1 MRYLLL
7 LFFLGYY
14 SSITFFPHTHI
25 VEGKTIVHSHPY
37 NPFSGDNPSNH
48 HHSKNEFVLI
58 HILSHFLIFASLA
71 AFTFLVLR
79 AVLQKAIIQKKDQG
93 FSDFP
98 FLCSNGFR
106 APPLFI
112 YN

>member
-7 LFFLGYY
+7 LFFMGYY

-25 VEGKTIVHSHPY
+25 VDGKTIVHSHPY
-37 NPFSGDNPSNH
+37 NPFGDNPSNQ
-48 HHSKNEFVLI
+48 HHSKNELVLI
-58 HILSHFLIFASLA
+58 HVLSHFLIFVSLA
-71 AFTFLVLR
+71 AFTFIVLR
-79 AVLQKAIIQKKDQG
+79 AVLPKAIIQKEDQG
-93 FSDFP
+93 FSNFL

-112 YN
+112 HN